1 MKNRKSLV
9 ALNKPTPRPVLLD
22 AIEVTISTFRNR
34 AKLYRNLVMAVTAI
48 TAISIL
54 LTVLTHQLLVL
65 VGLFLLVPLAGR
77 YLFLDTQLVR
87 RWVSTI
93 IEMTRVRGLDAV
105 TFAKTISGFR
115 QLPPRA
121 LGAMLAM
128 FPRP

>member
-9 ALNKPTPRPVLLD
+9 EFNKPTSRPVLLE

-34 AKLYRNLVMAVTAI
+34 AKLYRNLVMTVTAI

-54 LTVLTHQLLVL
+54 LTVLTRQLLVL
-65 VGLFLLVPLAGR
+65 VGLFLLVPLTGR

-128 FPRP
+128 IPRP